1 MIMSLG
7 LVSEG
12 KVFKRSERVENGRVT
27 PERKKWQGR
36 NGRSTYSTGREESV
50 EGL

>member
-1 MIMSLG
+1 MSSG

-12 KVFKRSERVENGRVT
+12 KVFKRSECVENGRVT
-27 PERKKWQGR
+27 PEGKKD
-36 NGRSTYSTGREESV
+36 NRSRQNTGKEESL